1 MLQANFPSKIVYG
14 ENSLDFLST
23 LKVSRVVI
31 FADEVFYKFNPDV
44 FKAIDSIFN
53 GMGAQHW
60 LYFGEGTEPTLGFI
74 KENAKKLIE
83 HQPDL
88 ILAIGGGSVI
98 DAVKVMEVYYEHP
111 DITNE
116 QLYQRFRLPPLR
128 RKAKLVAIPTT
139 SGTGAEVSPIGVIY
153 VPNNDPK
160 IPQVKKGIADHQ
172 FIANYVILDPR
183 FTVTCPRSVTASTAI
198 DAFVHC
204 IEAFV
209 NVNPKNVFT
218 DGFALEGMKKVV
230 EWLPVALEEPKN
242 LEARAQLQLAATMGG
257 LALAGRGS
265 GASHG
270 SGKQIATICHI
281 PHGMSVAIPLDQVI
295 RLNSRVCL
303 AEYAQIA
310 RYLGVQAS
318 EDAQAV
324 EGLLKIWNDLMTL
337 VAFPRTRSELKIDK
351 KTWDENLDAL
361 VKNSQNDAAMKGNPI
376 KLSDAEVRS
385 IFTALDR

>member
-31 FADEVFYKFNPDV
+31 FADDVFYKFNPDV

-318 EDAQAV
+318 DDAQAV

>member
-116 QLYQRFRLPPLR
+116 QLYQRFHLPPLR

-153 VPNNDPK
+153 VPNDDPK

-183 FTVTCPRSVTASTAI
+183 FTVTCPRGVTASTAI

-281 PHGMSVAIPLDQVI
+281 PHGMSVAIPLAQVI

-318 EDAQAV
+318 DDAQAV
-324 EGLLKIWNDLMTL
+324 EGLLKVWDDLMTL
-337 VAFPRTRSELKIDK
+337 VGFPRSRSELKIDK

-376 KLSDAEVRS
+376 KLSDAEVRG
-385 IFTALDR
+385 IFTALDC